1 MAVVANALI
10 MLGRSND
17 DVLQNNDISSL
28 NWSQETEDDSA
39 VNAESVASIHRRN
52 SF

>member
-1 MAVVANALI
+1 MAIAADALI
-10 MLGRSND
+10 MLGRSSD
-17 DVLQNNDISSL
+17 DVLQNDDTSSL

-39 VNAESVASIHRRN
+39 VNAESAASIHRKN